1 MCHIIVIVSLEL
13 IVFFN
18 VCDMGFFS
26 DGFIHGRWY
35 KVKKKKKKK
44 KKMWKKQRPGNT
56 TIVVSEPVCVW
67 LVLRIEAQGSCI

>member
-1 MCHIIVIVSLEL
+1 MYAIW
-13 IVFFN
+13 VFSAMALFK
-18 VCDMGFFS
+18 
-26 DGFIHGRWY
+26 DGDR
-35 KVKKKKKKK
+35 KLKKQKK